1 MRIFTFRTVTFRD
14 RKFQDPSLQYCPVSG
29 SLISGRP
36 ISTILTLLGQLIY
49 LKTHLNEVS
58 LYPGP
63 HSRDLLR
70 SFPVPSGKTPTGGF
84 RRKPT
89 SSIALITHL
98 NIKYESS
105 GFPSD
110 NPSYGQNY
118 CKTPLRMSHRIFREV
133 TLVMIFNHQ
142 SI

>member
-1 MRIFTFRTVTFRD
+1 MDGPFRVKLDSQNLSRKPFFGTVQFRD
-14 RKFQDPSLQYCPVSG
+14 HEFQD
-29 SLISGRP
+29 RP